1 MILGNLNEMR
11 ALVSTCWLQVVAVTT
26 PTSCYHQRMD
36 KHIARLNALLAGVGS
51 AFALLPSNAL
61 ERYMEREST
70 SERIYANFQRVG
82 CHLDAAMRQR
92 KDEQEPN
99 EKRSR

>member
-1 MILGNLNEMR
+1 
-11 ALVSTCWLQVVAVTT
+11 
-26 PTSCYHQRMD
+26 MD

-51 AFALLPSNAL
+51 AFALPHSNAL

-82 CHLDAAMRQR
+82 FHLNAAMGQV
-92 KDEQEPN
+92 KDEQGPS
-99 EKRSR
+99 EKHSR